1 MKKTQLA
8 AAIALAVS
16 GAVLAPHAVADDAHA
31 GLDQVRF
38 TGGWATADEARGGF
52 GVVAGGGTLVGGIG
66 ASGDPLVGAAG
77 IVNDSGWDF
86 GFGFDHHI
94 SHDGILGLIPGTE
107 FYAELMINYTEYS
120 DDGAKS
126 VVTGNAVTVN
136 EISISASPK
145 LKFDS
150 LQSTL
155 LGFKPWII
163 PMGVEINVISP
174 PSGAVTVTSI
184 GSVHAIGVEYNL
196 LGNLWVGGEG
206 RYHWSPDDVDG
217 TDTDGFTVSGSVGFA
232 F

>member
-16 GAVLAPHAVADDAHA
+16 GAVLAPNASASDA
-31 GLDQVRF
+31 GSDMVRF
-38 TGGWATADEARGGF
+38 TGGWAQSDDARGGF
-52 GVVAGGGTLVGGIG
+52 DLNANGVLVGGAG
-66 ASGDPLVGAAG
+66 ASGDPLVGVVG
-77 IVNDSGWDF
+77 ESDDNGWDF

-94 SHDGILGLIPGTE
+94 SDDGILGLIPGSQ
-107 FYAELMINYTEYS
+107 FYAELMVNYTEYS

-126 VVTGNAVTVN
+126 VVTGNPVTVN

-163 PMGVEINVISP
+163 PMGVELNVISP

-217 TDTDGFTVSGSVGFA
+217 TDTDGFTVSGTVGFA

>member
-16 GAVLAPHAVADDAHA
+16 GAVLAPNASASDA
-31 GLDQVRF
+31 GSDMVRF
-38 TGGWATADEARGGF
+38 TGGWAQADDARGGW
-52 GVVAGGGTLVGGIG
+52 GANVGGGALAAAGLVSLG
-66 ASGDPLVGAAG
+66 ATGDPLVGAEIG
-77 IVNDSGWDF
+77 DEGWDF

-94 SHDGILGLIPGTE
+94 SDDGILGLIPGSQ
-107 FYAELMINYTEYS
+107 FYAELMVNYTEYS

-217 TDTDGFTVSGSVGFA
+217 TDTDGFTVSGTVGFA